1 MRSST
6 DILII
11 GGGFIG
17 LAIAI
22 ELKLRSANVTILS
35 RNFQEAASHV
45 AAGMLAPQA
54 EGILPGPM
62 LELCLRSRSM
72 YSEWTGKLE
81 TITGLETGYWSCG
94 ILAPVYQVS
103 DNIPFKSPESTA
115 EWLDCDAI
123 HKYQDGLGGDVVG
136 GWWFPLDG
144 QVDNRRALAN
154 VLKVAAKELGIDV
167 REGVE
172 VTEIKQHQGQVIG
185 VRTNQGEIY
194 GSHYILATG
203 AWSNQLFPLRVY
215 PKKGQMLSV
224 RVPESFKQLP
234 LKQVLFG
241 PDTYIVPRQD
251 GLIVIGATSEDA
263 GFAPYNTP
271 EGMQALLSRAIR
283 LYPVLRD
290 FPIQEFWWGFR
301 PATPDELPILG
312 ASQLRNLTLAVGHYR
327 NGILLAPVTAKLIA
341 EMVLEEK
348 SDLLLESFRW
358 DRFNSY
364 PSD

>member
-1 MRSST
+1 MSSST

-22 ELKLRSANVTILS
+22 ELKLRSAQVTILS
-35 RNFQEAASHV
+35 RNFQEAAGLV

-54 EGILPGPM
+54 EGISPGPM
-62 LELCLRSRSM
+62 LDLCLQSRSM

-94 ILAPVYQVS
+94 ILAPVYHLPK
-103 DNIPFKSPESTA
+103 NIPFKSSESPA
-115 EWLDCDAI
+115 EWLDRDAI
-123 HKYQDGLGGDVVG
+123 HQYQEGLGGDVVG

-144 QVDNRRALAN
+144 QVDNRRGLAN

-172 VTEIKQHQGQVIG
+172 VTEIKQQQGQVIG
-185 VRTNQGEIY
+185 VKTHEGKLDAA
-194 GSHYILATG
+194 HYILTTG
-203 AWSNQLFPLRVY
+203 AWSSQLLSLPVY
-215 PKKGQMLSV
+215 PKKGQMFSV
-224 RVPESFKQLP
+224 RVPDSFKQLP

-251 GLIVIGATSEDA
+251 GLIAIGATSEDV
-263 GFAPYNTP
+263 GFTPDNTP
-271 EGMQALLSRAIR
+271 EGMQTLLSRAIR
-283 LYPVLRD
+283 LYPVLKD

-301 PATPDELPILG
+301 PATADELPILG
-312 ASQLRNLTLAVGHYR
+312 ASHLRNLTLAVGHYR

-341 EMVLEEK
+341 DLVLEPTL
-348 SDLLLESFRW
+348 DPLLENFRW
-358 DRFNSY
+358 DRF
-364 PSD
+364 